1 MEEFRGYVEHII
13 FRSEETGYTVFELN
27 SEENRITCTG
37 HPAAIS
43 EGESCRVTGTFVT
56 HAVYGEQL
64 KIESYEAVMP
74 ETAEAVLRYLSSG
87 AIKGIGAALAAR
99 IVAYREEHGGFQYLY
114 ELTNVKGIG
123 ISTFEALQE
132 LITLDTE
139 E

>member
-1 MEEFRGYVEHII
+1 MRFRGIRAF
-13 FRSEETGYTVFELN
+13 FRRPGVLAGALCLCLLLGYFLGSFRARSHSAAVSVAARAPAEEVRSAGPALVDLNTADEET
-27 SEENRITCTG
+27 
-37 HPAAIS
+37 
-43 EGESCRVTGTFVT
+43 
-56 HAVYGEQL
+56 
-64 KIESYEAVMP
+64 
-74 ETAEAVLRYLSSG
+74 LRTLP
-87 AIKGIGAALAAR
+87 GIGPALAAR